1 MKVEIPLVKL
11 TVLLDVS
18 PFSPIKT
25 NYYLSD
31 YSVGQFFEDGR
42 KATRCILDN
51 GRVPIVVG
59 GTGLYLRWYV
69 FYSYLFLLF

>member
-1 MKVEIPLVKL
+1 MIIFIYILVCL
-11 TVLLDVS
+11 LLVLEELLS
-18 PFSPIKT
+18 FIFPIKT

-31 YSVGQFFEDGR
+31 YSVGQFFEDAR
-42 KATRCILDN
+42 QATRCILDK

-69 FYSYLFLLF
+69 FFNYLF